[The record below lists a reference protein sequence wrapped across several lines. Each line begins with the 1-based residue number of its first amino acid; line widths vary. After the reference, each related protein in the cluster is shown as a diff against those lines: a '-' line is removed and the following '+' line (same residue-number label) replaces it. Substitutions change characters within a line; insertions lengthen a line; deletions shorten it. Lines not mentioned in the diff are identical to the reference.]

1 MAGDHFLQA
10 AARSTQLVRTRQSA
24 SPSVGRE
31 VGSPVSASSKGGEW
45 RTN

>member
-1 MAGDHFLQA
+1 MAWDHFLQA

-31 VGSPVSASSKGGEW
+31 VGTLVGALSKGGEW
-45 RTN
+45 RTS